1 MPKMIKD
8 HVYKYYIS
16 QNRSC
21 AESIFLAADEEY
33 RLGASAQALKAAGAF
48 SGGVCCGSLC
58 GAAAGG
64 AMAIARAT
72 GGPETPAHDNEEM
85 REKIK
90 AFMAEF
96 AQAAGCEV
104 CREIKPRYFQEG
116 QRCLATVELAADIL
130 EKYLQ

>member
-1 MPKMIKD
+1 MIQD
-8 HVYKYYIS
+8 HVYKYYIA

-48 SGGVCCGSLC
+48 SGGACCGSLC

-64 AMAIARAT
+64 AMAIALAT
-72 GGPETPAHDNEEM
+72 GGSEEPAHDNVEM

-96 AQAAGCEV
+96 TQAAGAEV
-104 CREIKPRYFQEG
+104 CREVKPTHFQEG
-116 QRCLATVELAADIL
+116 QRCLATVELAAKIL
-130 EKYLQ
+130 EKYLK

>member
-1 MPKMIKD
+1 MIQD
-8 HVYKYYIS
+8 HVYKYYIA

-33 RLGASAQALKAAGAF
+33 RLGAF
-48 SGGVCCGSLC
+48 SGGACCGSLC

-64 AMAIARAT
+64 AMAIALAT
-72 GGPETPAHDNEEM
+72 GGSEEPAHDNVEM

-96 AQAAGCEV
+96 TQAAGAEV
-104 CREIKPRYFQEG
+104 CREVKPTHFQEG
-116 QRCLATVELAADIL
+116 QRCLATVELAAKIL
-130 EKYLQ
+130 EKYLK